1 LFDAFII
8 LTKAALAPN
17 IRKTHMAKRSN
28 NTLSNYIDGAWL
40 PGSGP
45 LLATIDPSTG
55 RRSWA
60 SNESMADDVDCAVR
74 AARAAF
80 EAWALT
86 PLADR
91 IAVCQRFRD
100 LLKAHSEKLAA
111 IIAEEVGKP
120 LWEARTEVATMA
132 NKVDISV
139 QSHAAR
145 TGDVNGKVADGNTV
159 LRHRPHGVL
168 GVFGPYNF
176 PGHLPNGHIVPA
188 IIAGNTLV
196 FKPSEYAP
204 RTALHTVQLWAEA
217 GLPNGVLNL
226 VNGGRE
232 TGVSLSQHP
241 DLDGI
246 LFTGSSQTGIALHR
260 QLAGHPDKVLALEMG
275 GNNPLVVWDV
285 QPKDLDA
292 AVHHTVM
299 SAFISAGQR
308 CTCARRLI
316 VHDTPESQAFLD
328 RLIAVAGKLV
338 VGPSNAEPQ
347 PFMGPVVSA
356 AVAKCLLEAQ
366 AMMEEQGGNV
376 LLRMRQL
383 NADTGFVTAGIV
395 DVTQAQGIPDEE
407 WFGPLL
413 QVIRVS
419 TFDDALRAANATEF
433 GLAAALLS
441 PSEDL
446 WTRFAI
452 KARAGV
458 INWNRPTTGAASSA
472 PFGGVGKSGNHRPS
486 AYYAADYCAYPVASI
501 ETAELEVPTKLSPGL
516 SLDGA

>member
-1 LFDAFII
+1 
-8 LTKAALAPN
+8 
-17 IRKTHMAKRSN
+17 MAN
-28 NTLSNYIDGAWL
+28 VSNYIGGAWL
-40 PGSGP
+40 AGSGP

-55 RRSWA
+55 RQTWTN
-60 SNESMADDVDCAVR
+60 NESTAEDVDRAVK

-80 EAWALT
+80 EGWALT
-86 PLADR
+86 PLEER
-91 IAVCQRFRD
+91 IAICQRFRD
-100 LLKAHSEKLAA
+100 LLKEHNEELAA

-120 LWEARTEVATMA
+120 LWEARTEVTTMA

-145 TGDVNGKVADGNTV
+145 TGETAAKVADGNAV
-159 LRHRPHGVL
+159 LRHRPHGVF

-188 IIAGNTLV
+188 LIAGNTLV

-204 RTALHTVQLWAEA
+204 RTAVRTVQLWEQA
-217 GLPNGVLNL
+217 GLPQGVLNL
-226 VNGGRE
+226 VNGGRA
-232 TGVSLSQHP
+232 TGVALSQHP
-241 DLDGI
+241 DVDGI
-246 LFTGSSQTGIALHR
+246 LFTGSSQTGVALHK
-260 QLAGHPDKVLALEMG
+260 QFGGQPGKMLALEMG
-275 GNNPLVVWDV
+275 GNNPLVVWDI
-285 QPKDLDA
+285 QNIDA
-292 AVHHTVM
+292 AVHHAVM

-316 VHDTPESQAFLD
+316 VQDGPQGQAFID
-328 RLIAVAGKLV
+328 RLVEVASKLT
-338 VGPSNAEPQ
+338 VGPSNADPQ

-356 AVAKCLLEAQ
+356 AVAKRLVQAQEMMEAQ
-366 AMMEEQGGNV
+366 GGKV

-383 NADTGFVTAGIV
+383 DPNAGFVTAGIV
-395 DVTQAQGIPDEE
+395 DVTDATGIPDEE

-413 QVIRVS
+413 QVIRVAD
-419 TFDDALRAANATEF
+419 FDRAIAAANATEY

-446 WTRFAI
+446 WKRFAI

-458 INWNRPTTGAASSA
+458 VNWNRPTTGAASSA

-501 ETAELEVPTKLSPGL
+501 ETAELELPAKLSPGL
-516 SLDGA
+516 TF